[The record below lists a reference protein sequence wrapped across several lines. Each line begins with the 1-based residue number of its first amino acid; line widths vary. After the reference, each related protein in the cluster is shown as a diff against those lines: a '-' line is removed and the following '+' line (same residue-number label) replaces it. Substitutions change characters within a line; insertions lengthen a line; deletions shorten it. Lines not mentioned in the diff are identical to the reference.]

1 MSFNERHAEIKS
13 NFLLI
18 YVLLV
23 AWCYPQ
29 KKGESEDSTIERS
42 CRIIEDNEVYNEHDN
57 TQSYRLL
64 LIDKPVE
71 GRFHPINSSQ
81 IGLGALH
88 RKSIPGT
95 NLIL

>member
-1 MSFNERHAEIKS
+1 M
-13 NFLLI
+13 
-18 YVLLV
+18 
-23 AWCYPQ
+23 
-29 KKGESEDSTIERS
+29 
-42 CRIIEDNEVYNEHDN
+42 YNEHDS

-88 RKSIPGT
+88 RKSIPGMA
-95 NLIL
+95 IKA